1 MKSLSNDFPAPATEL
16 ATQLATQLA
25 TELANAPASGRRRFL
40 AALALLALPHS
51 LRAQARAAFAPVPGV
66 PPAPTLVLPDLD
78 DKPVDLARYRG
89 KVVLVNFWATWCP
102 PCRKE
107 FPSLSRVRKLFRP
120 ADFEVLAVN
129 VGEDPETAFSF
140 AGAVDFPI
148 LFDRDSTTMA
158 RWQVRG
164 LPSTFVVDRR
174 GRLAL
179 LAVGGREFDDP
190 AIVAQ
195 LRELLGPGSA

>member
-1 MKSLSNDFPAPATEL
+1 MTTLETMKSLSTNFLAPATEL
-16 ATQLATQLA
+16 AT
-25 TELANAPASGRRRFL
+25 ELPNERRRFL
-40 AALALLALPHS
+40 AALALLALPLP
-51 LRAQARAAFAPVPGV
+51 LRAQPRGGFTPIPGV
-66 PPAPTLVLPDLD
+66 PPAPTLALPDLD
-78 DKPVDLARYRG
+78 DKPVDLALYRG

-107 FPSLSRVRKLFRP
+107 FPSLGRVRKLFKP
-120 ADFEVLAVN
+120 GDFEVLAVN

-140 AGAVDFPI
+140 AGATDFPI
-148 LFDRDSTTMA
+148 LFDRDSKAMA
-158 RWQVRG
+158 HWQVKG

-179 LAVGGREFDDP
+179 RAVGGREFDDP

-195 LRELLGPGSA
+195 LRELLGPRSA

>member
-1 MKSLSNDFPAPATEL
+1 LPTNFPTE
-16 ATQLATQLA
+16 
-25 TELANAPASGRRRFL
+25 RRRFL
-40 AALALLALPHS
+40 AALTLLALPLP
-51 LRAQARAAFAPVPGV
+51 LRAQPHGAFTPVPGV
-66 PPAPTLVLPDLD
+66 PPAPTLALPDLD

-107 FPSLSRVRKLFRP
+107 FPSLGRVRKLFKP

-148 LFDRDSTTMA
+148 LFDRDSKAMA
-158 RWQVRG
+158 RWQVKG
-164 LPSTFVVDRR
+164 LPSTYVVDRR

-179 LAVGGREFDDP
+179 RAVGGREFDDA

-195 LRELLGPGSA
+195 LRELLGPRSA

>member
-1 MKSLSNDFPAPATEL
+1 MTTLDTMKSLSTNFPAPLTRLPTKLPTE
-16 ATQLATQLA
+16 
-25 TELANAPASGRRRFL
+25 RRRFL
-40 AALALLALPHS
+40 AALALLALPFP
-51 LRAQARAAFAPVPGV
+51 LRAQPRGGFSPVPGV
-66 PPAPTLVLPDLD
+66 PPAPTLALPDLD

-107 FPSLSRVRKLFRP
+107 FPSLGRVRKLFKP

-148 LFDRDSTTMA
+148 LFDRDSQAMA
-158 RWQVRG
+158 RWQVKG
-164 LPSTFVVDRR
+164 LPSTYVVDRR
-174 GRLAL
+174 GRRAL
-179 LAVGGREFDDP
+179 RAVGGREFDDP

-195 LRELLGPGSA
+195 LRELLGPRSA

>member
-1 MKSLSNDFPAPATEL
+1 MTTLDTMKSLSTNFPAPLTRLPTE
-16 ATQLATQLA
+16 
-25 TELANAPASGRRRFL
+25 RRRFL
-40 AALALLALPHS
+40 AALALLALPLP
-51 LRAQARAAFAPVPGV
+51 LRAQPRGGFSPVPGV
-66 PPAPTLVLPDLD
+66 PPAPTLALPDLD

-107 FPSLSRVRKLFRP
+107 FPSLGRVRKLFKP

-148 LFDRDSTTMA
+148 LFDRDSQAMA
-158 RWQVRG
+158 RWQVKG
-164 LPSTFVVDRR
+164 LPSTYVVDRR

-179 LAVGGREFDDP
+179 RAVGGREFDDA

-195 LRELLGPGSA
+195 LRELLGPRST